1 MAFSKKQ
8 VDARKEWLRAFVP
21 GTFLD
26 HGQSKISYCDFVN
39 RVSAL
44 MHARC
49 GSTNGSGVSACTSN
63 TALGVLS
70 TRQPP
75 CGGRQHRASD
85 DQAHFLH

>member
-39 RVSAL
+39 RVSAI
-44 MHARC
+44 MHAHYR
-49 GSTNGSGVSACTSN
+49 
-63 TALGVLS
+63 
-70 TRQPP
+70 
-75 CGGRQHRASD
+75 
-85 DQAHFLH
+85 